1 MYVTQAEFV
10 RHMNRN
16 VEDANEILAVLRKR
30 LDALEA
36 KPEPQAVNNR
46 IGELEAEVTRWKSL
60 HADMVTR
67 CRALR
72 YRPDIPVERIEAVDK
87 LAVRAD
93 IAEARVRELEA
104 TVSELKQ
111 DNGYQWNE
119 LKKARATIARMTP
132 VVEAVRRYIR
142 PNDFYPITA
151 LRDAYQAYKESSN
164 A

>member
-36 KPEPQAVNNR
+36 KPEPQASDPR
-46 IGELEAEVTRWKSL
+46 IAELEAEVTRWKSL

-93 IAEARVRELEA
+93 IAEARVRELECQKNA
-104 TVSELKQ
+104 LQQV
-111 DNGYQWNE
+111 N
-119 LKKARATIARMTP
+119 ARLESTIARMTP
-132 VVEAVRRYIR
+132 VFDAACKINLWERCAMGE
-142 PNDFYPITA
+142 
-151 LRDAYQAYKESSN
+151 LRDALCKYKEATN